1 MSVEKPL
8 SSESEKETKRP
19 PFKDEDKIKILLWC
33 ERHCCLCEK
42 QCDTNIIIHHIEQK
56 GSREVLS
63 NIDNAIPLCYDCHG
77 RIRSYNPK
85 HAVGTAYRN
94 TEIKTR
100 RDQIYEKY
108 TRHLVPI
115 THFEITQV
123 LRGNWRLPLRQFPDV
138 GFNLVHSD
146 QRFLPVTA
154 KVEAKFLLDKKDPEM
169 MDDLTGYYDGR
180 TDWNLNPTS
189 VIFGHFSVP
198 EKYATGVKESKDFKI
213 EVRVTIIDQY
223 SRPHRLLP
231 QCWTYLPKDNYW
243 FLEPRSFTEWLP
255 KKSERA

>member
-1 MSVEKPL
+1 MTAEKP
-8 SSESEKETKRP
+8 KRPP
-19 PFKDEDKIKILLWC
+19 PFKDEDKINILLWC

-42 QCDTNIIIHHIEQK
+42 PCDTNIVIHHIEQK
-56 GSREVLS
+56 ESKEMSKEMLS

-94 TEIKTR
+94 REIKTR

-123 LRGNWRLPLRQFPDV
+123 VRMNCSLALRPFPDV
-138 GFNLVHSD
+138 GFNLVHRD
-146 QRFLPVTA
+146 ERFLPVTA
-154 KVEAKFLLDKKDPEM
+154 KVEVKCLLDKKDEGI
-169 MDDLTGYYDGR
+169 MDDPTGYYNGK

-189 VIFGHFSVP
+189 IICGHFSVP
-198 EKYATGVKESKDFKI
+198 EKYATGVKEKRDFKI

-231 QCWTYLPKDNYW
+231 QCWTYVSTDNYW
-243 FLEPRSFTEWLP
+243 FLEPRSFTEWL
-255 KKSERA
+255 